1 MAPGQ
6 VEDELGLQWGPSVR
20 GSSKAEDNSH
30 PHGGFIPR
38 ICPTWAR
45 WPHRNPRCIPTPRA
59 SSGGFPTTR
68 QWALPRHRMGPGV
81 MHRLG
86 CRRGH
91 SMGIS
96 GHITPAAPC
105 SAGTQ
110 QLPWC
115 SRMSAC
121 FGKGKQVWE
130 GAQQSLAAMELLH
143 TEQSQ
148 RASCFPSSALRWG
161 CSQGWLWGMS
171 PPSRGEVVE
180 QPAPT

>member
-45 WPHRNPRCIPTPRA
+45 WPHRNARCIPTPRA

-68 QWALPRHRMGPGV
+68 QWALPQHRMGPGV

-96 GHITPAAPC
+96 GHITPGAPC

-110 QLPWC
+110 QLPRAVVGC
-115 SRMSAC
+115 LPALGRGSR
-121 FGKGKQVWE
+121 FGKG
-130 GAQQSLAAMELLH
+130 
-143 TEQSQ
+143 
-148 RASCFPSSALRWG
+148 
-161 CSQGWLWGMS
+161 
-171 PPSRGEVVE
+171 PSRAL
-180 QPAPT
+180 QPWSCCTLSKARELPASHPLL